1 MSENVKPRCKLINK
15 NGNIFNLLAIASRTL
30 RENNPCDKAD
40 EMYKRAKSSNSYEE
54 ALCIIGEYVRI
65 E

>member
-30 RENNPCDKAD
+30 RENNPCDNAH
-40 EMYKRAKSSNSYEE
+40 
-54 ALCIIGEYVRI
+54 VR
-65 E
+65 